1 MSATHLTNEGLE
13 QIRQIVVGDFE
24 RDVERRLARIEGSLA
39 EVPQE
44 ARRRM
49 EVIEA
54 HLRKETE
61 ALAGRV
67 EAETVD
73 TREALRGT
81 SREQRE
87 AVHALEQRMTKLEDM
102 IAKHQQALRQE
113 ILDQAK
119 LFLDELHGLRAE
131 LTEIVDRE
139 LGTIDSDGEEPVRRE
154 RRSDLTESPAT

>member
-1 MSATHLTNEGLE
+1 MADASQAGMSATHGINEGLE
-13 QIRQIVVGDFE
+13 QIREIVVGDFE

-54 HLRKETE
+54 HLRKEIE
-61 ALAGRV
+61 ALSGRAGT
-67 EAETVD
+67 ETVD
-73 TREALRGT
+73 TRD
-81 SREQRE
+81 

-102 IAKHQQALRQE
+102 IAKQQQALRQE

-131 LTEIVDRE
+131 LTELVDRE
-139 LGTIDSDGEEPVRRE
+139 LGTIESEGGEEPLRRE
-154 RRSDLTESPAT
+154 RRADLGESPAP